1 MAATVATGGLAA
13 VVLGGVAVG
22 AGSSMVIN
30 PISKKISGER
40 MTGKDYITDVAVGGV
55 VGVASG
61 GIGAGQSIPLQ
72 DFKTNF

>member
-61 GIGAGQSIPLQ
+61 GIGAGQSILLQ
-72 DFKTNF
+72 DFKTKF